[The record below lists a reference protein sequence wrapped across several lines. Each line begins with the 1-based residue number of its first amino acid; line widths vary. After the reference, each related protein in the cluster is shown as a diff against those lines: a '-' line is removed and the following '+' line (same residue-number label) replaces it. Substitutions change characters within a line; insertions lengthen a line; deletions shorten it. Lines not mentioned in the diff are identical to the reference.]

1 MSEHLNRRAWA
12 DRNPWFQA
20 FALPTIFVFLWST
33 GFVASKVGLPYAGPF
48 TFLEL
53 RYALTITL
61 LGSVALLMRA
71 PWPRRPA
78 ILPIAVSGVL
88 LHGGYLGG
96 VFAAISLGVETGT
109 VALLVGL
116 QPVLTA
122 ALSGPV
128 LGERVRAH
136 QWAGLA
142 LGVIGVGLVVR
153 SKLAL
158 GLGTPAGMACSL
170 VAMLSI
176 TAGTLWQKRFGANM
190 DLRSGTC
197 VQYAAAA
204 LVTLPFA
211 WFEGFHA
218 VFAVPLIFALAWL
231 CIALSVISVFAMF
244 VMLKR
249 GATAKVASLF
259 FLVPPT
265 TAVIAW
271 VMFDETLDRVSFV
284 GMAFVVIA
292 VALVTMAEKPA
303 R

>member
-1 MSEHLNRRAWA
+1 MSEHTNRRAWM
-12 DRNPWFQA
+12 DRNAWFQT

-61 LGSVALLMRA
+61 LASVALVMRA
-71 PWPRRPA
+71 PWPTRPA

-96 VFAAISLGVETGT
+96 VFAAISLGVETGS

-128 LGERVRAH
+128 LGEKVKNH

-142 LGVIGVGLVVR
+142 IGVLGVGLVVQ

-176 TAGTLWQKRFGANM
+176 TAGTLWQKRFGATM

-204 LVTLPFA
+204 LVTLPLA
-211 WFEGFHA
+211 WFEGFHV
-218 VFAVPLIFALAWL
+218 VFAAPLLFALVWL

-271 VMFDETLDRVSFV
+271 LMFDETLDRVSLI
-284 GMAFVVIA
+284 GMALVVVA
-292 VALVTMAEKPA
+292 VALVTMTEKAAP
-303 R
+303 